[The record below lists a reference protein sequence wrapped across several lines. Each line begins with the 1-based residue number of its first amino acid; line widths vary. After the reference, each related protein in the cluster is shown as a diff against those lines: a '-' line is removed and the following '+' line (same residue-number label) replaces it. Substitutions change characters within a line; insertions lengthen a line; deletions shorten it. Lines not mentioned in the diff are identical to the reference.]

1 MKLVLAVVEDD
12 DAIILMDALVE
23 NEFGA
28 TKLASTGGFL
38 HRGNTTLLI
47 GVDDD
52 RVDELIALIRRVC
65 VRKRRVLPQALAEVP
80 PSISLPIEVES
91 GGATIFVLSVDRF
104 QKV

>member
-23 NEFGA
+23 NEFGE

-38 HRGNTTLLI
+38 QRGNTKLLI
-47 GVDDD
+47 GVVAD
-52 RVDELIALIRRVC
+52 RVVVTIALIRRFC
-65 VRKRRVLPQALAEVP
+65 CRKKRVLPQAVAEVP